1 MLSKAKVVSVK
12 TILVT
17 GASRGIGLEWTRQC
31 LDRGHRLIAT
41 CRNPENAPALEELC
55 ENHSDQIEVQPL
67 DVEEEATV
75 TSFFGQLDERSETI
89 DLLFNN
95 AGIMDWDDLHSV
107 SAESVEKVY
116 KVNVLGALL
125 VLRAAVPCLRR
136 SSNPVVVNVS
146 SRLGSIE
153 IRGGTQLGGAIA
165 YQCSKAALNMLTK
178 QASIDLSPY
187 GITVLSQSPG
197 WVRTDMGGAEAKY
210 SVQESV
216 TSMLNHLLDAG
227 PSLNGKFLGEDG
239 IEIPW

>member
-1 MLSKAKVVSVK
+1 MLVK

-31 LDRGHRLIAT
+31 LERGHRLIAT
-41 CRNPENAPALEELC
+41 CRNPGHASALAELC
-55 ENHSDQIEVQPL
+55 ENHAEQIEVLPL
-67 DVEEEATV
+67 DVEGEASV
-75 TSFFGQLDERSETI
+75 TTFFALLDERAEAV

-95 AGIMDWDDLHSV
+95 AGIMDWDDLNAV

-125 VLRAAVPCLRR
+125 VLRAAIPCLRR
-136 SSNPVVVNVS
+136 SSAPVVVNVS

-153 IRGGTQLGGAIA
+153 LRGGTQLGGAIA

-178 QASIDLSPY
+178 QASIDLAPY
-187 GITVLSQSPG
+187 GIAVLSQSPG
-197 WVRTDMGGAEAKY
+197 WVRTDMGGSKAKY
-210 SVQESV
+210 SVKESV
-216 TSMLNHLLDAG
+216 ANMLNHLDDAG
-227 PSLNGKFLGEDG
+227 ASLNGKFLGEDG